1 VGLIARSFI
10 DGKFIGRST
19 AGIDGVGEHMVD
31 GGVARL
37 DPADAAA
44 LVQLQREFEPFRAEP
59 AGAAT
64 ALGAN
69 HDPAV
74 AFADGLAIMGFSTKL
89 WS

>member
-44 LVQLQREFEPFRAEP
+44 LVPRMPIRARQF
-59 AGAAT
+59 GRRC
-64 ALGAN
+64 
-69 HDPAV
+69 AV
-74 AFADGLAIMGFSTKL
+74 PR
-89 WS
+89 